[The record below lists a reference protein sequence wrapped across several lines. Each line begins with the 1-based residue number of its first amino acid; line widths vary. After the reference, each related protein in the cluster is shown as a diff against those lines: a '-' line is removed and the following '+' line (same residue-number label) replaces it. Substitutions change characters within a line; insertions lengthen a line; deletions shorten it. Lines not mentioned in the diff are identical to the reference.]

1 MGKENDELWQFACQD
16 MGPSGAQ
23 LAILNLSCFYIVLL
37 DPTKGGGMS
46 SRRNHGSIV
55 ERSTGRGAWMQ
66 DITEAQL
73 WFDHLTFD
81 EEQAQDPFN
90 IPELEFCRCSR
101 ATRCNVA

>member
-23 LAILNLSCFYIVLL
+23 LAILNLAVLHCF
-37 DPTKGGGMS
+37 TGSNQGGGMS

-55 ERSTGRGAWMQ
+55 ERGTGRGAWMQ

-90 IPELEFCRCSR
+90 IPELELCRCSG
-101 ATRCNVA
+101 AARCNVA